1 MNHLKQYIKDK
12 NWVEVLNQRKML
24 TPDERAATIKYL
36 HSLDIDRDIL
46 KKDGN
51 SLDVLARLDF
61 YENRNRIYTRLNFA
75 LIACTR
81 QLRISR
87 RLNA

>member
-12 NWVEVLNQRKML
+12 NWVEVLNQCKML

-51 SLDVLARLDF
+51 SLDVLARFDF
-61 YENRNRIYTRLNFA
+61 YENRNRVYTRLNFA
-75 LIACTR
+75 FIACTR